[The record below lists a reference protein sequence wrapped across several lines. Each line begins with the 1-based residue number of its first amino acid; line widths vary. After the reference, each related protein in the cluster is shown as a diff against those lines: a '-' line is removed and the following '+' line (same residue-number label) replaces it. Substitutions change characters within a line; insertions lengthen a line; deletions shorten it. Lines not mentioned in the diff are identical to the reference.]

1 MIINKI
7 RLRKLADKC
16 ASKRETYEKMERYIS
31 DKQIFSIFLVLRDD
45 LKFIK
50 FNKIK

>member
-16 ASKRETYEKMERYIS
+16 ASKRETYEKNGEIY
-31 DKQIFSIFLVLRDD
+31 K
-45 LKFIK
+45 
-50 FNKIK
+50 